1 VEAVRLSRRALVVG
15 FERLSSR
22 VIADGSANR
31 SGAAAEASPSVKP
44 SAFAPLYAAV
54 FERPWLVWGSA
65 VLVATLNVF
74 LFAFDRPW
82 TASDGLRNWGDWV
95 LTGVGLVR
103 RPDLLPP
110 WLYSGSLLN
119 IGVIVGGAIAALLSR
134 EFAIR
139 VPARAE
145 LAKGGAGGILMGV
158 GAVVAFGCNIGG
170 FFSATSALSLSGL
183 GMMLG
188 LGAGAFIGLH
198 YLIWEVAHRPQWSR
212 GGGRIYFQAEGPS
225 AASHAWA
232 GAIGVGL
239 VAAALVLYARAGYAP
254 QGVFLL
260 FGVAFGVVF
269 QRSRFCLVRA
279 FREPFMT
286 GDAEHTRAAALA
298 LVVSTLG
305 FAILKFADLKDRAE
319 WVFPAAGLGSLAG
332 GLAFGVGM
340 TVAGG
345 CGAGSLWRAGEG
357 QVKLWATVA
366 CFALG
371 ASLARLIAAQTGL
384 LQKLGASIF
393 LPAWLGWGGAI
404 ALIVA
409 IALAWAM
416 LSTWNE
422 ETHRFSVV

>member
-1 VEAVRLSRRALVVG
+1 
-15 FERLSSR
+15 
-22 VIADGSANR
+22 
-31 SGAAAEASPSVKP
+31 
-44 SAFAPLYAAV
+44 
-54 FERPWLVWGSA
+54 
-65 VLVATLNVF
+65 
-74 LFAFDRPW
+74 
-82 TASDGLRNWGDWV
+82 
-95 LTGVGLVR
+95 
-103 RPDLLPP
+103 
-110 WLYSGSLLN
+110 
-119 IGVIVGGAIAALLSR
+119 VIVGGTIAALLSR

-145 LAKGGAGGILMGV
+145 LVKGGAGGLLMGV
-158 GAVVAFGCNIGG
+158 GAVLAFGCNIGG

-188 LGAGAFIGLH
+188 LGAGAFIGLR

-212 GGGRIYFQAEGPS
+212 GGGRIYLQAGGP
-225 AASHAWA
+225 AAAGHAWA
-232 GAIGVGL
+232 GVIVAGL
-239 VAAALVLYARAGYAP
+239 VAAALVLYTRAGYGP

-260 FGVAFGVVF
+260 FGAAFGVVF

-298 LVVSTLG
+298 LAVSTLG
-305 FAILKFADLKDRAE
+305 FAILKFTDLKDKSE
-319 WVFPAAGLGSLAG
+319 WVFPAAGIGSLAG

-340 TVAGG
+340 TLAGG

-357 QVKLWATVA
+357 QVKLWAAVA

-371 ASLARLIAAQTGL
+371 ASLARLVAAQTGL
-384 LQKLGASIF
+384 LQKLGAAVF
-393 LPAWLGWGGAI
+393 LPSSLGWGGAI

-422 ETHRFSVV
+422 ETHTFSVV

>member
-1 VEAVRLSRRALVVG
+1 MK
-15 FERLSSR
+15 SS
-22 VIADGSANR
+22 SL
-31 SGAAAEASPSVKP
+31 
-44 SAFAPLYAAV
+44 APLYATV
-54 FERPWLVWGSA
+54 FRHPWLVWGSA

-119 IGVIVGGAIAALLSR
+119 LGVIVGGTIAALLSR

-145 LAKGGAGGILMGV
+145 LAKGAGGGLLMGI
-158 GAVVAFGCNIGG
+158 GAVLAFGCNIGG

-188 LGAGAFIGLH
+188 LGAGAFIGIR

-212 GGGRIYFQAEGPS
+212 GGGRIYLQAGSP
-225 AASHAWA
+225 AAVGHAWA
-232 GAIGVGL
+232 GGIV
-239 VAAALVLYARAGYAP
+239 AALVLAALFFYARAGYGP

-260 FGVAFGVVF
+260 FGVAFGVIF

-305 FAILKFADLKDRAE
+305 FTILKFTDLKDKSE
-319 WVFPAAGLGSLAG
+319 WVFAGAGFGSLAG

-340 TVAGG
+340 TLAGG

-357 QVKLWATVA
+357 QVKLWMAVA

-371 ASLARLIAAQTGL
+371 VSLARLVAAQTGL
-384 LQKLGASIF
+384 LQKLGVAIF
-393 LPAWLGWGGAI
+393 LPTWLGWAGAI
-404 ALIVA
+404 ALVVA
-409 IALAWAM
+409 IALVWAM

-422 ETHRFSVV
+422 ETHTFSVV